1 MSDYICQITRG
12 ATAEQKDIILSA
24 GGILVNACPGSG
36 KTWTVSRLFVNR
48 VREKSD
54 IKRGVAL
61 LSYTNVAISEF
72 RKFISDFE
80 CDIGNTGVN
89 YVGTLDSFVDRFIIM
104 PYFYL
109 LGVDDCPTCC
119 GYSFSRSS
127 RLNNDLRSYENALS
141 GIERMEFC
149 CGRMEFVTKNNYRY
163 TSDDVLAKTR
173 DILLTTKS
181 YTHSM
186 RRIMALLILQN
197 VAVRRCLSSRFV
209 EIIMDEAQDTNI
221 LTLCMLDLLKEVAN
235 QSFFISLIGDERQ
248 TIYEFSGASIKYY
261 KSYADKWLLHEL
273 PLSRSFRFTNNVA
286 RDICALFGQN
296 YSHESEQEGYGI
308 YLLNKTDFT
317 GENVRCI
324 LKEFEVSEKDALLLM
339 RGKVPYKIPLII
351 KELMDV
357 CRERDELLNIQSAY
371 YNLVSLIKEHS
382 LEESG
387 AIQYGAVIPE
397 LWRLVRNRE
406 YIPSMNMPLSE
417 WYKRISHG
425 FEYIFQTMN
434 IKIETD
440 DAVDFV
446 QRNGRCLVQELNVLR
461 PQSIH
466 SAKGCTCDGVFIIGD
481 GKYWADVERY
491 IKETKLNWNGNQAS
505 ELRTIYVA
513 MTRARKFVVL
523 VRTDRAWNAQ
533 DAFWGNN
540 LPKLCFDSSGEFKI
554 CKIGSE

>member
-119 GYSFSRSS
+119 GYSFSRSF
-127 RLNNDLRSYENALS
+127 RLNNDLQSYENALS

-163 TSDDVLAKTR
+163 ASDDVLAKTR

-221 LTLCMLDLLKEVAN
+221 LTLCMMDLLKEVAN

-286 RDICALFGQN
+286 RDICVLFGQN
-296 YSHESEQEGYGI
+296 YSHESEQDGYGI
-308 YLLNKTDFT
+308 YLLNKADFT

-339 RGKVPYKIPLII
+339 RGRVPYKIPLII
-351 KELMDV
+351 KGMMDV
-357 CRERDELLNIQSAY
+357 CRERDEQLNIQSAY
-371 YNLVSLIKEHS
+371 HNLVSF
-382 LEESG
+382 
-387 AIQYGAVIPE
+387 Y
-397 LWRLVRNRE
+397 
-406 YIPSMNMPLSE
+406 LS
-417 WYKRISHG
+417 
-425 FEYIFQTMN
+425 
-434 IKIETD
+434 
-440 DAVDFV
+440 
-446 QRNGRCLVQELNVLR
+446 
-461 PQSIH
+461 
-466 SAKGCTCDGVFIIGD
+466 
-481 GKYWADVERY
+481 
-491 IKETKLNWNGNQAS
+491 
-505 ELRTIYVA
+505 
-513 MTRARKFVVL
+513 
-523 VRTDRAWNAQ
+523 
-533 DAFWGNN
+533 
-540 LPKLCFDSSGEFKI
+540 
-554 CKIGSE
+554 